1 MKNLINGLRRMV
13 LEVSEQQQF
22 QFQNFDPN
30 AIARLIVN
38 TLVGLIVIVGVVYG
52 GWMLG
57 QGFTSEDPKEKRN
70 GITAILS
77 SLVVGGLIIAVV
89 NMVIV

>member
-1 MKNLINGLRRMV
+1 MRNMVTRLIMALDT
-13 LEVSEQQQF
+13 EVQEF
-22 QFQNFDPN
+22 QFQNFSPN
-30 AIARLIVN
+30 AVAKVIVN
-38 TLVGLIVIVGVVYG
+38 TIVGLIVIVGVVYG

-77 SLVVGGLIIAVV
+77 SLIVGGLVIAVV
-89 NMVIV
+89 NMIIS

>member
-1 MKNLINGLRRMV
+1 MGIMNRLAMALT
-13 LEVSEQQQF
+13 SQQQAF

-30 AIARLIVN
+30 AVARVIVN
-38 TLVGLIVIVGVVYG
+38 TLVGLIVIIGVVYG

-57 QGFTSEDPKEKRN
+57 QGFTSEDPKEKRT
-70 GITAILS
+70 GIAAIMAA
-77 SLVVGGLIIAVV
+77 LVVGGLVITVV

>member
-1 MKNLINGLRRMV
+1 MGIMNRLAMALT
-13 LEVSEQQQF
+13 SQQQAF

-30 AIARLIVN
+30 AVARVIVN

-57 QGFTSEDPKEKRN
+57 QGFTSEDPKEKRT

-77 SLVVGGLIIAVV
+77 ALIVGGLVIAVV